1 MDASATNATAGARKA
16 VFITGAASG
25 IGLAA
30 AKRFAAEG
38 WFVGLSDIDA
48 PGLKAALVAIGPDNG
63 SVHRLDVR
71 DRSAWTAVLA
81 DFAKVTKGRLD
92 LLLNNAGVAR
102 FGPFESHEDA
112 DIDLQLDVN
121 IKGVISGARAALPW
135 LKATPGSRL
144 VNISSCAGLYGSPG
158 LAVYSATKFAVRGL
172 SEALD
177 VEFAPQGV
185 SVACVM
191 PWFVE
196 TPILN
201 ASQPGSNA
209 NMSDALKAGGLP
221 VYPVED
227 AAEVIWRAAHGKDLH
242 YFVGKRAKQMR
253 FATSHMPGA
262 VRKQLRS
269 RPPLAT

>member
-1 MDASATNATAGARKA
+1 MTAAKGRRA

-25 IGLAA
+25 IGLAS

-38 WFVGLSDIDA
+38 WFVGLSDIDTT
-48 PGLKAALVAIGPDNG
+48 GLKAALAAVGPENG
-63 SVHRLDVR
+63 ATFTLNVR
-71 DRSAWTAVLA
+71 DRVAWTTALA
-81 DFAKVTKGRLD
+81 DFAKLTDGRLD
-92 LLLNNAGVAR
+92 VLLNNAGVAR
-102 FGPFESHEDA
+102 FGPFDGHQDA
-112 DIDLQLDVN
+112 DIDLLLDINV
-121 IKGVISGARAALPW
+121 KGVISGARAALPW

-144 VNISSCAGLYGSPG
+144 INISSCAGLYGSPG

-177 VEFAPQGV
+177 VEWKPHGV

-201 ASQPGSNA
+201 AGAPGSNQSMA
-209 NMSDALKAGGLP
+209 DTLRGGGLP

-227 AAEVIWRAAHGKDLH
+227 AAEVIWRAVHGKELH
-242 YFVGKRAKQMR
+242 YFVGKRARQMR
-253 FATSHMPGA
+253 FASNHMPGV

-269 RPPLAT
+269 RPVLQQP

>member
-1 MDASATNATAGARKA
+1 MTATAEGRKA

-48 PGLKAALVAIGPDNG
+48 VGLKAALIAIGPANG
-63 SVHRLDVR
+63 AIFKLDVR
-71 DRSAWTAVLA
+71 DRLAWTTALA
-81 DFAKVTKGRLD
+81 DFAKLAQGRLD
-92 LLLNNAGVAR
+92 VMLNNAGVAR
-102 FGPFESHEDA
+102 FGPFDSHEDA
-112 DIDLQLDVN
+112 DLDLQLDIN
-121 IKGVISGARAALPW
+121 IKGVINGARAALPW

-177 VEFAPQGV
+177 IEWKAHGV
-185 SVACVM
+185 GVTCVM

-201 ASQPGSNA
+201 AGAPGSNQ
-209 NMSDALKAGGLP
+209 NMADSLREGGLP

-242 YFVGKRAKQMR
+242 YFVGKRARQMR
-253 FATSHMPGA
+253 FASNHMPGA

-269 RPPLAT
+269 RSPLRT

>member
-1 MDASATNATAGARKA
+1 MSANGRKTI
-16 VFITGAASG
+16 FITGAASG
-25 IGLAA
+25 IGLAS
-30 AKRFAAEG
+30 AKRFAAAG
-38 WFVGLSDIDA
+38 WYVALSDIDVI
-48 PGLKAALVAIGPDNG
+48 GLKAALAAIGPDNG

-71 DRSAWTAVLA
+71 ERHGWDNALGAFTRETGG
-81 DFAKVTKGRLD
+81 KLD
-92 LLLNNAGVAR
+92 ALLNNAGVAR
-102 FGPFESHEDA
+102 FGSLEELSEA
-112 DIDLQLDVN
+112 DCDIQIDIN
-121 IKGVISGARAALPW
+121 IKGVIHGARAGLAS
-135 LKATPGSRL
+135 LKAGGGRL
-144 VNISSCAGLYGSPG
+144 INVASCAGLYGSPK

-177 VEFAPQGV
+177 VEYAQHGV

-191 PWFVE
+191 PWFIE

-201 ASQPGSNA
+201 AGASGSNE
-209 NMSDALKAGGLP
+209 NMADALKKGGLE

-227 AAEVIWRAAHGKDLH
+227 AAEVVFRAATGKDLH

-269 RPPLAT
+269 RPLLQA

>member
-1 MDASATNATAGARKA
+1 MSSAGGRRA

-25 IGLAA
+25 IGLAS

-48 PGLKAALVAIGPDNG
+48 AGLRAALGAIGPDHG
-63 SVHRLDVR
+63 ATFALDVR
-71 DRSAWTAVLA
+71 DRAAWTAALA
-81 DFAKVTKGRLD
+81 DFARLTDGRLD
-92 LLLNNAGVAR
+92 VLLNNAGVAR
-102 FGPFESHEDA
+102 FGPFDSHDDA
-112 DIDLQLDVN
+112 EIDLQLDIN
-121 IKGVISGARAALPW
+121 LQGVISGARAALPW

-144 VNISSCAGLYGSPG
+144 INVSSCAGLYGAPG

-177 VEFAPQGV
+177 VEWKPHSV

-201 ASQPGSNA
+201 AGASGTNEHMA
-209 NMSDALKAGGLP
+209 DALRTAGLE

-227 AAEVIWRAAHGKDLH
+227 AAQVVWEAAHGKALH

-253 FATSHMPGA
+253 FAASHMPGA

-269 RPPLAT
+269 RPLLSS

>member
-1 MDASATNATAGARKA
+1 MSAAKGRKA

-25 IGLAA
+25 IGLAS

-48 PGLKAALVAIGPDNG
+48 AGLKAALVAIGPDKG
-63 SVHRLDVR
+63 ATFGLDVR
-71 DRSAWTAVLA
+71 DRAAWAAALA
-81 DFAKVTKGRLD
+81 EFAKLTEGRLD
-92 LLLNNAGVAR
+92 VLLNNAGVAR
-102 FGPFESHEDA
+102 FGPFDSHEDA
-112 DIDLQLDVN
+112 DIDLQLDIN
-121 IKGVISGARAALPW
+121 IKGVVSGARAALPW

-144 VNISSCAGLYGSPG
+144 INISSCAGLYGSPS

-177 VEFAPQGV
+177 VEWKPHGV
-185 SVACVM
+185 TVACVM

-201 ASQPGSNA
+201 TGAPGSNQ
-209 NMSDALKAGGLP
+209 NMADALRGGGLP

-227 AAEVIWRAAHGKDLH
+227 AAEVIWRAVHGKALH
-242 YFVGKRAKQMR
+242 YFVGKRARQMR
-253 FATSHMPGA
+253 FASSHMPGA

-269 RPPLAT
+269 RPILRQP

>member
-1 MDASATNATAGARKA
+1 MTASANGRKT

-25 IGLAA
+25 IGLAS

-38 WFVGLSDIDA
+38 WFVGLSDIDSI
-48 PGLKAALVAIGPDNG
+48 GLKAALAAIGPDNG
-63 SVHRLDVR
+63 STHRLDVR
-71 DRSAWTAVLA
+71 DRYAWTGALT
-81 DFAKVTKGRLD
+81 DFIRQTGGRLD
-92 LLLNNAGVAR
+92 VLINNAGVAR
-102 FGPFESHEDA
+102 FGPFDSHEDA
-112 DIDLQLDVN
+112 DIDLQLDIN
-121 IKGVISGARAALPW
+121 IKGVINGARAGLAY
-135 LKATPGSRL
+135 LKATSGSRL
-144 VNISSCAGLYGSPG
+144 INISSCAGLYGAPG

-177 VEFAPQGV
+177 IEFAPHGV
-185 SVACVM
+185 AVSCVM

-196 TPILN
+196 TAILN

-209 NMSDALKAGGLP
+209 NMSDVLKGDGLP

-227 AAEVIWRAAHGKDLH
+227 AAEVVWRAAHGKDLH

-253 FATSHMPGA
+253 FASNHMPGS

-269 RPPLAT
+269 RPPMSA

>member
-1 MDASATNATAGARKA
+1 VSAARGRKA

-25 IGLAA
+25 IGLAS

-38 WFVGLSDIDA
+38 WFVGMSDIDA
-48 PGLKAALVAIGPDNG
+48 TGLKAALVAVGPENG
-63 SVHRLDVR
+63 ATFRLDVR

-81 DFAKVTKGRLD
+81 DFAKLTDGRLD
-92 LLLNNAGVAR
+92 VLLNNAGVAK
-102 FGPFESHEDA
+102 FGPFDSHQDA
-112 DIDLQLDVN
+112 DVDLQLDIN
-121 IKGVISGARAALPW
+121 IKGVISGARAGLPW

-144 VNISSCAGLYGSPG
+144 INISSCAGLYGSPS

-177 VEFAPQGV
+177 VEWKPYGV

-201 ASQPGSNA
+201 AGAPGSNQSMA
-209 NMSDALKAGGLP
+209 DTLRGGGLP

-227 AAEVIWRAAHGKDLH
+227 AAEVIWRAVHGKELH

-253 FATSHMPGA
+253 FASNHMPGA
-262 VRKQLRS
+262 LRKQLRS
-269 RPPLAT
+269 RPILQQT

>member
-1 MDASATNATAGARKA
+1 MSAGAEGRKA

-48 PGLKAALVAIGPDNG
+48 TGLKAALVAIGPANG
-63 SVHRLDVR
+63 STHRLDVR
-71 DRSAWTAVLA
+71 DRAAWTAALA
-81 DFAKVTKGRLD
+81 EFAGQTGGRLNV
-92 LLLNNAGVAR
+92 LLNNAGVAR

-112 DIDLQLDVN
+112 DVDLQLDIN

-209 NMSDALKAGGLP
+209 NMSDVLKAEGLE

-227 AAEVIWRAAHGKDLH
+227 AAEVIWRAVHGKDLH

-253 FATSHMPGA
+253 FASSHLPGS

-269 RPPLAT
+269 RPPLVT

>member
-1 MDASATNATAGARKA
+1 MTGAAGRKA

-48 PGLKAALVAIGPDNG
+48 TGLKAALVAIGPANG
-63 SVHRLDVR
+63 SAHGLDVR
-71 DRSAWTAVLA
+71 DRAAWTAALA
-81 DFAKVTKGRLD
+81 DFAALTEGRLNV
-92 LLLNNAGVAR
+92 LLNNAGVAR

-112 DIDLQLDVN
+112 DVDLQLDIN

-201 ASQPGSNA
+201 ASQPGSNT
-209 NMSDALKAGGLP
+209 NMSDVLKAGGLE

-227 AAEVIWRAAHGKDLH
+227 AAEVIWRAVHGKDLH

-253 FATSHMPGA
+253 FASSHLPGS

>member
-1 MDASATNATAGARKA
+1 MTATANGRKA

-25 IGLAA
+25 IGLAS

-48 PGLKAALVAIGPDNG
+48 LGLKAALLAIGPDNG
-63 SVHRLDVR
+63 AIFRLDVR
-71 DRSAWTAVLA
+71 DRAAWTAALA
-81 DFAKVTKGRLD
+81 AFADLTDGRLD
-92 LLLNNAGVAR
+92 VLLNNAGVAR
-102 FGPFESHEDA
+102 FGPFDSHEDA
-112 DIDLQLDVN
+112 DVDLQLDINV
-121 IKGVISGARAALPW
+121 KGVISGARAALPW

-144 VNISSCAGLYGSPG
+144 INISSCAGLYGSPS

-177 VEFAPQGV
+177 VEWKAYGV

-196 TPILN
+196 TPILDVG
-201 ASQPGSNA
+201 APGSNQSMA
-209 NMSDALKAGGLP
+209 DTLRGGGLP

-227 AAEVIWRAAHGKDLH
+227 AAEVIWRAVHGKDLH
-242 YFVGKRAKQMR
+242 YFVGKRARQMR
-253 FATSHMPGA
+253 FASSHMPA
-262 VRKQLRS
+262 TVRKQLRS
-269 RPPLAT
+269 RSPLRT

>member
-1 MDASATNATAGARKA
+1 VSAAKGRKA

-25 IGLAA
+25 IGLAS

-48 PGLKAALVAIGPDNG
+48 VGLKAALLAIGPDNG
-63 SVHRLDVR
+63 ATFRLDVR

-81 DFAKVTKGRLD
+81 DFAKLTGGRLNV
-92 LLLNNAGVAR
+92 LVNNAGVAK
-102 FGPFESHEDA
+102 FGPFDSHQDA
-112 DIDLQLDVN
+112 EIDLQLDIN
-121 IKGVISGARAALPW
+121 IKGVINGARAGLSW
-135 LKATPGSRL
+135 LKVTPGSRL
-144 VNISSCAGLYGSPG
+144 INISSCAGLYGSPS

-177 VEFAPQGV
+177 VEWKPYGV

-191 PWFVE
+191 PWFIE
-196 TPILN
+196 TPILD
-201 ASQPGSNA
+201 AGPPGSNQSMA
-209 NMSDALKAGGLP
+209 ETLRSSGLP

-227 AAEVIWRAAHGKDLH
+227 AAEVVWRAVHGKDLH

-253 FATSHMPGA
+253 FASSHMPGA
-262 VRKQLRS
+262 LRKQLRS
-269 RPPLAT
+269 RPLQPQP

>member
-1 MDASATNATAGARKA
+1 MSTANGRRA

-30 AKRFAAEG
+30 AKRFVAEG

-48 PGLKAALVAIGPDNG
+48 VGLKAALVAVGPANG
-63 SVHRLDVR
+63 AIFKLDVR
-71 DRSAWTAVLA
+71 DRAAWTAVLA
-81 DFAKVTKGRLD
+81 DFAKLTDGRLD
-92 LLLNNAGVAR
+92 VLLNNAGVAR
-102 FGPFESHEDA
+102 FGPFDSHDDA
-112 DIDLQLDVN
+112 DIDLQLDIN

-144 VNISSCAGLYGSPG
+144 INISSCAGLYGSPG

-177 VEFAPQGV
+177 VEWKPHGV

-196 TPILN
+196 TPILDTG
-201 ASQPGSNA
+201 APGSNQTMA
-209 NMSDALKAGGLP
+209 DTLRGDGLP

-227 AAEVIWRAAHGKDLH
+227 AAEVIWRAVHGKALH
-242 YFVGKRAKQMR
+242 YFVGKRARQLR
-253 FATSHMPGA
+253 FASSHLPGA

-269 RPPLAT
+269 RPILQQP

>member
-1 MDASATNATAGARKA
+1 MSATVNGRKA

-38 WFVGLSDIDA
+38 WFIGLSDIDA
-48 PGLKAALVAIGPDNG
+48 AGLVAALVAVGPANG
-63 SVHRLDVR
+63 ATFRLDVR
-71 DRSAWTAVLA
+71 DRAAWTAALA
-81 DFAKVTKGRLD
+81 DFAALTGGRVD
-92 LLLNNAGVAR
+92 VVLNNAGVAR
-102 FGPFESHEDA
+102 FGPFDSHEDA
-112 DIDLQLDVN
+112 EIDLQLDIN
-121 IKGVISGARAALPW
+121 IKGVINGARAALPW

-144 VNISSCAGLYGSPG
+144 INISSCAGLYGSPG

-177 VEFAPQGV
+177 VEFRPHGV
-185 SVACVM
+185 AVACVM

-209 NMSDALKAGGLP
+209 NMSDVLKAGGLP

-227 AAEVIWRAAHGKDLH
+227 AAEVIWRAVHGKALH

-253 FATSHMPGA
+253 FASNHMPGA
-262 VRKQLRS
+262 LRKQLRS
-269 RPPLAT
+269 RPPLSA

>member
-1 MDASATNATAGARKA
+1 MTTANGRKA

-25 IGLAA
+25 IGLAS

-38 WFVGLSDIDA
+38 WFVGLSDIDTT
-48 PGLKAALVAIGPDNG
+48 GLKAALAAVGPGNG
-63 SVHRLDVR
+63 ATFALDVR
-71 DRSAWTAVLA
+71 DRAAWTAVLA
-81 DFAKVTKGRLD
+81 DFSELTEGRLD
-92 LLLNNAGVAR
+92 VLLNNAGVAR
-102 FGPFESHEDA
+102 FGPFDSHQDV
-112 DIDLQLDVN
+112 DIDLQLDIN
-121 IKGVISGARAALPW
+121 LKGVISGARAALPW
-135 LKATPGSRL
+135 LRATPGSRL
-144 VNISSCAGLYGSPG
+144 INISSCAGLYGSPG

-177 VEFAPQGV
+177 IEWKPHGV

-201 ASQPGSNA
+201 TGAPGSNQNVA
-209 NMSDALKAGGLP
+209 DALRGGGLP

-227 AAEVIWRAAHGKDLH
+227 AAEVIWRAVHGKELH
-242 YFVGKRAKQMR
+242 YFVGKRARQMR
-253 FATSHMPGA
+253 FASNHMPSV

-269 RPPLAT
+269 RPVLQQP